1 MGAETNT
8 NIVRRVT
15 EEPWRG
21 DYGVIDRF
29 VADGFVGH
37 DPSQPEPVRGP
48 DGLKAFIDTYRT
60 AFRDA
65 RITVEASFADGD
77 WVATR
82 WTGRGIHEGA
92 LMGVAPTGKE
102 VTVTGLSMTRVADGK
117 IVEDWS
123 NWDALGMLIQLGA
136 VPEPARA

>member
-8 NIVRRVT
+8 DIVRRVT
-15 EEPWRG
+15 EEPWKG

-29 VADGFVGH
+29 VADRFVGY
-37 DPSQPEPVRGP
+37 DPSQPEPVRGR
-48 DGLKAFIDTYRT
+48 DGLKAFIDMYRS

-65 RITVEASFADGD
+65 RITVDASFADGD

-82 WTGRGIHEGA
+82 WTGRGIHEGE

-102 VTVTGLSMTRVADGK
+102 VTVTGLSMTRVADGE

-136 VPEPARA
+136 VPAPARA